1 LTWDANHET
10 DVEGYHVYRGKSPNQ
25 LHRSAPINSLEL
37 VKNTSYIDEGL
48 EYETTYYYA
57 IKALDEV
64 PNESGPSDVIS
75 ILTAMTPVAPQIN
88 NSLYNFN
95 MKEDSINN
103 NTIRLYHW
111 FKDENGEELEFRC
124 EGQKHINV
132 TIYQKSGS
140 VALRPEKDWNGQET
154 LTFFASDGYEE
165 VSASVK
171 VTITYVNDPPIDL
184 LITRPKN
191 NTVIKQGEP
200 IDFIGSADD
209 VDMVYGDELTFSWSS
224 NKSGWFGEGVV
235 LSDMVLPSGIHEIKL
250 KVKDNNNANNET
262 FVILNITSSGEDG
275 DGGLDNDTDDPDG
288 GDDDDGRGGGI
299 SSTGLI
305 LIMILMAFLMII
317 IFLFNKKGSHTPLE
331 KTQTTQGPDQIL
343 WQQDGFKRRP
353 IGYEP
358 PDQSGSILY
367 PVPTLDEGSIGDEGV
382 SEESTS
388 APIERSEFDANNGVV
403 EESVPLFEDKHEEI
417 TEENKESENE

>member
-1 LTWDANHET
+1 
-10 DVEGYHVYRGKSPNQ
+10 
-25 LHRSAPINSLEL
+25 
-37 VKNTSYIDEGL
+37 
-48 EYETTYYYA
+48 
-57 IKALDEV
+57 
-64 PNESGPSDVIS
+64 
-75 ILTAMTPVAPQIN
+75 MTPVAPQIN